1 MQAKFSSKI
10 SLPSVNPQNG
20 TVEPSKFPLFKNW
33 NADGS
38 MEKLLM
44 ALKQEMVANKNLN

>member
-20 TVEPSKFPLFKNW
+20 TIEPSKFPLFKNW
-33 NADGS
+33 NQDTT
-38 MEKLLM
+38 MEKMLI
-44 ALKQEMVANKNLN
+44 ALKQEMIANKNLN